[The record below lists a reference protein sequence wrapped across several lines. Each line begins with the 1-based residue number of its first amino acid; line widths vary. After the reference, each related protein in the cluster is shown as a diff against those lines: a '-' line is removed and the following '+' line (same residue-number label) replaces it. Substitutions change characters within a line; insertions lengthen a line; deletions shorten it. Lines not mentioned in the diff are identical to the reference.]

1 MANGTEVIKVTPAT
15 NAIFDKAGNIAST
28 TQTNNQLSL
37 NEVKIQQIASAEH
50 NTSNGTWNSLIRV
63 DDDTYA
69 LAYAASSS
77 YGNVKTFAISKDGL
91 TITTAQNKQYQSS
104 SSVYNDFTQI
114 DNNTFA
120 VVYTGPSN
128 DGFIRTMDISSSGAV
143 SLKSVLEFDT
153 GQATWNS
160 IAKVKGSVYAVAY
173 SGPNSDGYI
182 RTLNIAEN
190 SGSTTIT
197 NLAFKEHHTEDADH
211 HDLANLNDSTL
222 VLAYRG
228 VKTGSRFLT

>member
-1 MANGTEVIKVTPAT
+1 MTVTFSEAIFDQASGSGAIEKGDFVLSVTGGVATLTNATPIAISSLGSNAYALTVGYQGMANGTEVIKVTPAT

-114 DNNTFA
+114 DNL
-120 VVYTGPSN
+120 
-128 DGFIRTMDISSSGAV
+128 
-143 SLKSVLEFDT
+143 SL
-153 GQATWNS
+153 
-160 IAKVKGSVYAVAY
+160 IH
-173 SGPNSDGYI
+173 I
-182 RTLNIAEN
+182 
-190 SGSTTIT
+190 
-197 NLAFKEHHTEDADH
+197 
-211 HDLANLNDSTL
+211 
-222 VLAYRG
+222 
-228 VKTGSRFLT
+228 